1 MNKLHIFQEK
11 CDALSRSNVTS
22 NALQMVKTHHE
33 DMAVKYLLH
42 PAIDR
47 EFIALQTAPDHNCM
61 WNAICLC
68 LGLPEDNQ
76 SEFRRLTVAAI
87 LENQSHFEQLLTP
100 DRTTE
105 TINSL
110 IESCL
115 HPNELSGWGNEY
127 HLLAL
132 AIGLNRNVFVYSSF
146 RHSSSGRFFQDKRL
160 DITDLADRF
169 SKECKQTSQHLNYQP
184 KTGIFSKSPICLFY
198 NRDHYTAL
206 VPRKPNPVY
215 CIPHQ
220 VIAQSIGSGNVEVQS
235 TNVVASCESSGERL
249 IPSPSTLVTLSHDV
263 KTNHTSQLDSGK
275 ICISKWSR
283 WYNNLSQE
291 EKVAYKKKKAAEKD
305 AKKRSEENKRYY
317 EEHSNI
323 IQNKSRKRQRTS
335 YADPIKKEKM
345 KTGCRSRK
353 RKLYED
359 SIGTE
364 KKAESKKKQKVATN
378 EQNLVAP
385 TGKSVTLS
393 HDVKASDRNQL
404 NIGKKRVSKW
414 SRWYNNLS
422 QDERIAYNKKKAA
435 EKDAKKRS
443 ESNKR
448 YYEEHS
454 NIIQNKSRKRQRTS
468 YADPEKKEKKKTDS
482 RNKQKKSYVN
492 PIKRELK
499 KTEKT
504 KRQKTSYIKKRDII
518 LVANRKSV
526 QNHRKKKKERC
537 KDITYLLQQANLAM
551 QEFPALAC
559 TVCHRA
565 RFKEQVKQCHR
576 SKYPNTARV
585 QNAMTGDYVHRCN
598 DGCSDKSIYHKLK
611 QKEWVCFTCDR
622 HLKKGDVPPQAIVN
636 GLRLEPIPEELKTL
650 NPLERHLISIIQPF
664 QKIVPLPKGGQ
675 KGVRGQMVCVPA
687 DLQKTADTLP
697 WTPDTHSLIR
707 VKLKRKLEYKGHHL
721 FMTVSQDKIMKAL
734 MKLKENNPHYK
745 DVKINDVWMREMVQ
759 RGYTQMVNELH
770 VPTEEEQYEVYLEHK
785 KEEDLLLEASNNM
798 PTKEDQYEVYIESIE
813 EDELLYDEAKYGK
826 EMLQSLKIHNDIQI
840 EEDEYAKMNTTN
852 MHNETAYKLWV
863 EEEQEFAAE
872 YEKYTA
878 SYLQQQQYEAYQGG
892 VEKDENT
899 TIDED
904 VPSYDHPLDQNIE
917 HPFQCTSL
925 QQIDPSMSDGDILS
939 FAPSEGK
946 RPVHA
951 LQSESLCFPT
961 IYPTGINSFLT
972 KTETGDYIQAR
983 DRDISVTKY
992 FDSRVLSIDKR
1003 FQSDSEWIF
1012 YAQYLKEVEQVHS
1025 AASIA
1030 LKKGPAF
1037 TKQGQKITAGDLID
1051 NDRLNKT
1058 VFRNKIGYR
1067 YIKDIPGTPPYWE
1080 NTMNGLFASFKQI
1093 GPPSFFISF
1102 SAADRRW
1109 PEIAKAIL
1117 A

>member
-1 MNKLHIFQEK
+1 
-11 CDALSRSNVTS
+11 
-22 NALQMVKTHHE
+22 MVKTHHE
-33 DMAVKYLLH
+33 DMAVKNLLH

-47 EFIALQTAPDHNCM
+47 EFTALQTAPDHNCM

-68 LGLPEDNQ
+68 LGLPEGNQ
-76 SEFRRLTVAAI
+76 SEFRSLTVATI
-87 LENQSHFEQLLTP
+87 LEHQSHFEQLLTP

-105 TINSL
+105 TIDSL

-146 RHSSSGRFFQDKRL
+146 KHSSSGRFFQDKRL
-160 DITDLADRF
+160 DISDLADRF

-184 KTGIFSKSPICLFY
+184 RTGIFSKSPICLFY
-198 NRDHYTAL
+198 NRNHYTAL
-206 VPRKPNPVY
+206 VPRKPSPVY

-220 VIAQSIGSGNVEVQS
+220 VIAQSIDSGDVVVQS
-235 TNVVASCESSGERL
+235 PSVVSSCKSSSERL
-249 IPSPSTLVTLSHDV
+249 APLPRTLVTLSHEA
-263 KTNHTSQLDSGK
+263 NQRGQLDSGTK
-275 ICISKWSR
+275 CVSKWSR

-291 EKVAYKKKKAAEKD
+291 EKIAYRKKKASEKD

-317 EEHSNI
+317 EEHSNV
-323 IQNKSRKRQRTS
+323 IQNKSRKRQRIS

-345 KTGCRSRK
+345 KTESRDRK

-359 SIGTE
+359 PMEKEKEKTE
-364 KKAESKKKQKVATN
+364 NRKKQKK
-378 EQNLVAP
+378 L
-385 TGKSVTLS
+385 
-393 HDVKASDRNQL
+393 
-404 NIGKKRVSKW
+404 
-414 SRWYNNLS
+414 
-422 QDERIAYNKKKAA
+422 
-435 EKDAKKRS
+435 
-443 ESNKR
+443 
-448 YYEEHS
+448 YE
-454 NIIQNKSRKRQRTS
+454 
-468 YADPEKKEKKKTDS
+468 
-482 RNKQKKSYVN
+482 N
-492 PIKRELK
+492 PIKREIK
-499 KTEKT
+499 KTEKN
-504 KRQKTSYIKKRDII
+504 KRQKSSYIQKRDII
-518 LVANRKSV
+518 LVANRKSA
-526 QNHRKKKKERC
+526 QNHRKKKKKRS

-551 QEFPALAC
+551 QEFPAIAC

-565 RFKEQVKQCHR
+565 RFKEQVKQCQR

-598 DGCSDKSIYHKLK
+598 DGCSDRSTYHKLK